1 MLLLHIC
8 TPTNAQIPPVGI
20 QDEGG
25 AESKPVFTLD
35 CVGAGIEC
43 SHSGITGTITVSGGG
58 TTYTGGDG
66 ITVNGGT
73 IDFDGG
79 ASPQGELGGTW
90 ASPTVD
96 STHSGSAHHDAV
108 TTSGTGTYAT
118 LAGQDIQFDPITES
132 DISDLNHIVNHDDL
146 ADMPDSSGV
155 DTNHDT
161 RYVAK
166 VQTGT
171 PATPTPFAG
180 MLWYDTDATGSA
192 VTSTVN
198 IVTKTGAYTL
208 TSDDVVV
215 LANGTFTLTLPTAVG
230 ISGKMYD
237 IKNIGTGTVTVDGD
251 GTETIDDG
259 LTAVMSVRYEAIT
272 IISDG
277 SNWNII

>member
-1 MLLLHIC
+1 MLKKIILILILSF
-8 TPTNAQIPPVGI
+8 TATSVNAQVYLWRYRTH
-20 QDEGG
+20 
-25 AESKPVFTLD
+25 ATD
-35 CVGAGIEC
+35 CTALTDGKLRDLCYEEDSQNMYKCEPSAGDC
-43 SHSGITGTITVSGGG
+43 
-58 TTYTGGDG
+58 
-66 ITVNGGT
+66 
-73 IDFDGG
+73 
-79 ASPQGELGGTW
+79 
-90 ASPTVD
+90 
-96 STHSGSAHHDAV
+96 SGSEWKLVDDEDVDV
-108 TTSGTGTYAT
+108 TLAGTGTY
-118 LAGQDIQFDPITES
+118 LSLSGQEITVDPITES
-132 DISDLNHIVNHDDL
+132 DISDLTHIVNHDDL